1 MVAKFTKKHVV
12 ITGSGR
18 GIGLEIASQFARE
31 GASVR
36 LLDRRKEDLAIA
48 VSSLKSA
55 GADATA
61 VAVDVTQRA
70 DVIAAVEAAEEVAPI
85 DVLVNNAGIAHETG
99 FLQIEEDEWRKV
111 LDVNLTGAFFMAQA
125 VARKM
130 VARRR
135 GAIVNMASKN
145 GLDGEAGYAHYNASK
160 AGLVLLT
167 KTMALELAPFGV
179 RVNAV
184 CPGYV
189 ATPLAAEL
197 DSAEVTRAFA
207 ERYIPQQRIASP
219 AEIAPL
225 FLFLASDDASFM
237 TGTCLTADGGQLA
250 GQKPDAATLARLGY
264 PALPIL

>member
-1 MVAKFTKKHVV
+1 MTRFARKHVV
-12 ITGSGR
+12 ITGAAR
-18 GIGLEIASQFARE
+18 GIGLEIARQFARE
-31 GASVR
+31 GARVR
-36 LLDRRKEDLAIA
+36 LLDRREEDLAKA
-48 VSSLKSA
+48 VAALKAS
-55 GADATA
+55 GADACA

-70 DVIAAVEAAEEVAPI
+70 HVIAAVDAAEGVAPI
-85 DVLVNNAGIAHETG
+85 DVLINNAGVAYETG
-99 FLQIEEDEWRKV
+99 FLQIEEDEWRRV
-111 LDVNLTGAFFMAQA
+111 LDVNLTGAFFVAQA

-130 VARRR
+130 VVRRR
-135 GAIVNMASKN
+135 GAIVHMASKN

-167 KTMALELAPFGV
+167 KTMALELASYGV

-207 ERYIPQQRIASP
+207 ERYIPQGRVANP
-219 AEIAPL
+219 EEIAPL
-225 FLFLASDDASFM
+225 FLFLASDDASFI

-250 GQKPDAATLARLGY
+250 GQKPDRATLDRFGY
-264 PALPIL
+264 PSTPSMP